1 MILPR
6 GGPKGPPPGTER
18 VKNDDEFRVRL
29 KNHYASPSW
38 PWSKMREAMLNNC
51 LLLLFFVKK

>member
-18 VKNDDEFRVRL
+18 VKIVIFRWGEANL
-29 KNHYASPSW
+29 KN
-38 PWSKMREAMLNNC
+38 L
-51 LLLLFFVKK
+51 LLLLFSLDDAQAMLGHFS